1 MSGLWRV
8 GGLVED
14 AFLHQHFSVAV
25 RGVLLQKTRVALAPP
40 EHLAV
45 GIAVAISGG
54 CLAHQVKMFSGAD
67 FGGIVVEIEG
77 NFCPAFAGVV
87 EALPFDG
94 WSNIIGGTW
103 RCSRLCRIARG
114 RRRLLGRS
122 YPCQREAKTC
132 PSRPFH
138 QDSFLRCH
146 LLHWLSSTMV

>member
-14 AFLHQHFSVAV
+14 AFLHQHFAVAV

-77 NFCPAFAGVV
+77 NFCPAIF
-87 EALPFDG
+87 F
-94 WSNIIGGTW
+94 IGLAPQWFESGASLSGCT
-103 RCSRLCRIARG
+103 RSIG
-114 RRRLLGRS
+114 IRRMHG
-122 YPCQREAKTC
+122 
-132 PSRPFH
+132 
-138 QDSFLRCH
+138 
-146 LLHWLSSTMV
+146 